1 MKKVVK
7 LTKLSSISGG
17 LERKDEGKGGVFDRF
32 PIRSVFE
39 EEEENNRW
47 SLSAKKKKKRRTI
60 FQRKESKKGE
70 KRNNRRKVEMLLGR
84 DTGKR

>member
-47 SLSAKKKKKRRTI
+47 SLSAKKKEEEDDYISEERKQKR
-60 FQRKESKKGE
+60 GE
-70 KRNNRRKVEMLLGR
+70 KK
-84 DTGKR
+84 